1 MENNHDIDKKFNE
14 ASQSL
19 EEPATFPGFDKV
31 WATIEEKLDKK
42 EDKKRII
49 PIWFPYGIAASLI
62 IGLGAFYFIN
72 KNDVSEITKPAIA
85 QSKALPKIN
94 SNVQTIDSTV
104 KSNLEKEIHAQKD
117 IRKPEVL
124 AYESVF
130 PVPTTSPIYHN
141 EMPVQSSNVV
151 KGDVAYMEP
160 DGDGILDKDDVIER
174 VELRNKNNNTLPN
187 ISIPEGFLSNT
198 TSTLSGRVMGVEIA
212 QRKEKALEEVV
223 VLGNNKNQTFPKS
236 YSSTTVNVQ
245 RVENRANQGF
255 LNSLEGNS
263 PGLAINS
270 NSGAPG
276 SGRIN
281 YNNIK
286 NEFKQS
292 NNISQA
298 LIGTVSGLQIAPN
311 PGTPS
316 SSNKIMIRGI
326 ASLNNSSNPLYV
338 INGKVSESKAL
349 SSLNPNTIESISVL
363 KDTSAT
369 AIYGNRG
376 SNGVIVIKTKKLS
389 RKERKAFEKLQ
400 KVQDSINVSKQ
411 IQKQNAEEY
420 DAFVENPFELTKN
433 QSVSTFSIDV
443 DKAAYSNIRR
453 MINNGEYVNKN
464 AVRIEEMIN
473 YFKYNYPQPKNNEPF
488 SINTEYNDSPWNA
501 KHKLLKIGL
510 QGKEI
515 PANKLP
521 NSNFVF
527 LIDVSGSM
535 DEANKLPLLK
545 SSFKVLL
552 DQLRPTDKVGIVV
565 YAGSAGMVLAP
576 TSAKEKNKIIEALD
590 QLQAGGSTAGGEGIE
605 LAYKLAQEN
614 FIKNGNN
621 RVIIATDG
629 DFNVG
634 ASSTGDLQ
642 TLVEEKRKSGVFL
655 TCLGFGMGNFKDNRM
670 ETLANKGNG
679 NYAYIDNLQEANK
692 FLGKE
697 FAGNM
702 YAIAKDVK
710 IQIEFNPKYVKS
722 YRLIGYENRK
732 LKNEDFTN
740 DKIDAGELGS
750 GHTVTALYE
759 VIPNDVNSEFLPK
772 ENDLKYTKNT
782 SDENFNDELATVKFR
797 YKKPD
802 GDTSSEIIQVVKNT
816 NQSFSSSTDDFKFAS
831 SVAWFGL
838 VLRNSALITNKD
850 LKEVEKLAKKGR
862 GKDEDGYRAEFVRL
876 VETYQSTL
884 KK

>member
-14 ASQSL
+14 ASQSV

-31 WATIEEKLDKK
+31 WVKVEEKLDKK
-42 EDKKRII
+42 EDKKRVI

-72 KNDVSEITKPAIA
+72 KKEVVDISKPQIAKNAVS
-85 QSKALPKIN
+85 SKMN
-94 SNVQTIDSTV
+94 SNVQVIDSVV
-104 KSNLEKEIHAQKD
+104 KSNIEKEINGLEESPNPK
-117 IRKPEVL
+117 IL
-124 AYESVF
+124 AYEDAKVF
-130 PVPTTSPIYHN
+130 GNTDVKIGLVLKGNSIINRNESNNFSPI
-141 EMPVQSSNVV
+141 E
-151 KGDVAYMEP
+151 
-160 DGDGILDKDDVIER
+160 I
-174 VELRNKNNNTLPN
+174 NNIVPQV
-187 ISIPEGFLSNT
+187 SVD
-198 TSTLSGRVMGVEIA
+198 SGY
-212 QRKEKALEEVV
+212 KEKNIEEVV
-223 VLGNNKNQTFPKS
+223 VLGYSKTQTRQKAS
-236 YSSTTVNVQ
+236 SSTNVSAQ
-245 RVENRANQGF
+245 KIENRPNQSF
-255 LNSLEGNS
+255 LNSLQGEAS
-263 PGLAINS
+263 GLAVNS
-270 NSGAPG
+270 ASGTPG
-276 SGRIN
+276 SSKIN
-281 YNNIK
+281 YNNIR

-292 NNISQA
+292 NNVSQA
-298 LIGTVSGLQIAPN
+298 LTGTVSGLQITSGQGAP
-311 PGTPS
+311 GS
-316 SSNKIMIRGI
+316 SKPIIIRGL
-326 ASLNNSSNPLYV
+326 STLNGSDQPLYV
-338 INGKVSESKAL
+338 INGVPQNSDAFRK
-349 SSLNPNTIESISVL
+349 LNPNSIESMEVL
-363 KDTSAT
+363 KDASAT
-369 AIYGNRG
+369 AMYGSRG
-376 SNGVIVIKTKKLS
+376 GNGVIIIKTKKLS

-400 KVQDSINVSKQ
+400 KVQDSINLSRQ
-411 IQKQNAEEY
+411 IQKQNSEEY

-443 DKAAYSNIRR
+443 DKSAYSNIRR

-473 YFKYNYPQPKNNEPF
+473 YFNYNYPQPKNNQPF
-488 SINTEYNDSPWNA
+488 SINTEYNDALWNP

-510 QGKEI
+510 QGKNI
-515 PANKLP
+515 PMDKLP
-521 NSNFVF
+521 SSNFVF

-535 DEANKLPLLK
+535 DAANKLPLLK

-552 DQLRPTDKVGIVV
+552 DQLGPQDKVGIVV
-565 YAGSAGMVLAP
+565 YAGSAGMVLPP
-576 TSAKEKNKIIEALD
+576 TSAKEKNKIIDALD
-590 QLQAGGSTAGGEGIE
+590 KLQVGGSTAGGQGIE

-634 ASSTGDLQ
+634 ISSTGDLQ
-642 TLVEEKRKSGVFL
+642 TLIEEKRKSGVFL

-679 NYAYIDNLQEANK
+679 NYAYIDNMQEANK

-697 FAGNM
+697 FAESM

-710 IQIEFNPKYVKS
+710 IQIEFNPKFVKS

-759 VIPNDVNSEFLPK
+759 VIPNDVKSEFLPK

-782 SDENFNDELATVKFR
+782 NDENFNDELATVKFR

-802 GDTSSEIIQVVKNT
+802 GDTSSEIIQVVKNSDET
-816 NQSFSSSTDDFKFAS
+816 ISSATDDFKFAS

-838 VLRNSALITNKD
+838 VLRNSDLIKNKD

-862 GKDEDGYRAEFVRL
+862 GSDDEGYRAEFVRL
-876 VETYQSTL
+876 IETYKSTQ
-884 KK
+884 K

>member
-14 ASQSL
+14 AFQSL

-31 WATIEEKLDKK
+31 WSKVEEKLDKEK
-42 EDKKRII
+42 DKKKAV
-49 PIWFPYGIAASLI
+49 PVWFPYGIAASLI

-72 KNDVSEITKPAIA
+72 KNDVSEITKPAIVENTV
-85 QSKALPKIN
+85 SPKIN
-94 SNVQTIDSTV
+94 SDIQVIDSIV
-104 KSNLEKEIHAQKD
+104 KSNIKKEIDGIQQNQ
-117 IRKPEVL
+117 RVL
-124 AYESVF
+124 AYEDAKIINHKNDLETGFGLNENSIF
-130 PVPTTSPIYHN
+130 EKNENIDIKPIKIN
-141 EMPVQSSNVV
+141 NVV
-151 KGDVAYMEP
+151 PYVAV
-160 DGDGILDKDDVIER
+160 D
-174 VELRNKNNNTLPN
+174 
-187 ISIPEGFLSNT
+187 
-198 TSTLSGRVMGVEIA
+198 SGYEVKKI
-212 QRKEKALEEVV
+212 EEVV
-223 VLGNNKNQTFPKS
+223 VLGYNKTQTRPKNVS
-236 YSSTTVNVQ
+236 ASTTVSSQ
-245 RVENRANQGF
+245 KLENRPNKGF
-255 LNSLEGNS
+255 LNSLQGEV
-263 PGLAINS
+263 PGLAINVT
-270 NSGAPG
+270 SGTPG
-276 SGRIN
+276 SAKTD
-281 YNNIK
+281 YNNIR
-286 NEFKQS
+286 NEFKQN

-298 LIGTVSGLQIAPN
+298 LIGTISGLQIVPN
-311 PGTPS
+311 PGAPGS
-316 SSNKIMIRGI
+316 SKEIKIRG
-326 ASLNNSSNPLYV
+326 
-338 INGKVSESKAL
+338 L
-349 SSLNPNTIESISVL
+349 SSLNASNQPLYVVNGVPQTGDIFSKIDPNTIKSIEVL
-363 KDTSAT
+363 KDASAT

-376 SNGVIVIKTKKLS
+376 SNGVIVITTKKLS
-389 RKERKAFEKLQ
+389 RKERKAFGKLQ
-400 KVQDSINVSKQ
+400 KVQDSINLSKQ
-411 IQKQNAEEY
+411 IQKKNNEEY

-473 YFKYNYPQPKNNEPF
+473 YFNYDYPQPKNEQPF
-488 SINTEYNDSPWNA
+488 SINTEYNDSPWNN

-515 PANKLP
+515 PTNKLP

-535 DEANKLPLLK
+535 DEPNKLPLLK

-565 YAGSAGMVLAP
+565 YAGSAGMVLPP
-576 TSAKEKNKIIEALD
+576 TSAKEKGKIIEALD
-590 QLQAGGSTAGGEGIE
+590 KLQAGGSTAGGQGIE

-634 ASSTGDLQ
+634 VSSTGDLQ

-759 VIPNDVNSEFLPK
+759 VIPTDVNSEFLPK

-782 SDENFNDELATVKFR
+782 NDENFNDELATVKFR

-802 GDTSSEIIQVVKNT
+802 GDKSSEIIQVVKNT
-816 NQSFSSSTDDFKFAS
+816 ESFFSSASPDFKFAS

-838 VLRNSALITNKD
+838 VLRNSSLIKNKD
-850 LKEVEKLAKKGR
+850 LKEVENLAKKGR
-862 GKDEDGYRAEFVRL
+862 GKDDEGYRAEFVRL
-876 VETYQSTL
+876 VETYRSTL
-884 KK
+884 KNQ